1 MTALMR
7 ANEHNT
13 LELVSPDPAD
23 LGCILTVLVVRWR
36 KFQAGDKHPGL
47 DSRHLVDAMTHRRG
61 DDMPPLLDDMPP
73 LLDDM
78 GGGKRR
84 YSSKRRNSRTMKKR
98 K

>member
-1 MTALMR
+1 MLA
-7 ANEHNT
+7 
-13 LELVSPDPAD
+13 PDPND
-23 LGCILTVLVVRWR
+23 LGYILSLLVVRWR

-61 DDMPPLLDDMPP
+61 DDMPPLLDDM
-73 LLDDM
+73 

-84 YSSKRRNSRTMKKR
+84 YSSKRRSLRNSRTMKKR

>member
-1 MTALMR
+1 
-7 ANEHNT
+7 
-13 LELVSPDPAD
+13 LEIIAPDPND
-23 LGCILTVLVVRWR
+23 LGCILSLLVVRWR

-61 DDMPPLLDDMPP
+61 DDMPPLLDDM
-73 LLDDM
+73 

-84 YSSKRRNSRTMKKR
+84 YSSKRRKSRTMKKR